1 MTANDKG
8 ERLSIKSRQKID
20 ILLSFGA
27 HKELD
32 TSLSKL
38 IGFQIAKYKSSIHQ
52 IKCELRPFEQKYNLS
67 SQDFH
72 QKFESGNMGDAA
84 DFFEWVSLC
93 ENILQYESRIQS
105 LEAVL
110 EGD

>member
-1 MTANDKG
+1 MTAKNKSG
-8 ERLSIKSRQKID
+8 GLSSKSQQKID

-38 IGFQIAKYKSSIHQ
+38 IGFQIAKYESSINQ
-52 IKCELRPFEQKYNLS
+52 IRCELRHFEKKYDLS
-67 SQDFH
+67 SKDFY
-72 QKFESGNMGDAA
+72 QKFESGHMGDAA
-84 DFFEWVSLC
+84 DFFEWAGLY
-93 ENILQYESRIQS
+93 ENILQYESRIRS
-105 LEAVL
+105 LKAVI